1 MGRGG
6 GSGGTDQADERIRPT
21 GPIIPISP
29 ISPISRIG
37 PITRRTTSSD
47 EAIIKRKAKEPQL
60 PAFRDG
66 LSFDDVLLVPQ
77 RTEVLPT
84 EVDLTTTFLK
94 GITLRTPIVSA
105 PMDTVTDARLAIAM
119 AREGGVGV
127 LHRNMTLEQQAEAVD
142 RVKRSESGVITKP
155 FKLEAD
161 KNLQDALDLMDRF
174 HISGVPIVSTDGK
187 LVGILT
193 NRDIRFETDF
203 EQPISAR
210 MTSKNLIT
218 APVGTTLDQ
227 AQEML
232 KEHRIEKLPLV
243 DADGILRGLITIKDL
258 LKIQRHPLATKD
270 PKGRLIV
277 GAAIGSLRQ
286 PYERAKALFD
296 AGVDF
301 VVIDAAHGHSRGVMS
316 CLKMLKEKLPDLKVI
331 AGNVATKQ
339 ATRDLAELGA
349 DGLRVGIGAGS
360 ICTTRVIAGVGV
372 PQFTAVL
379 ECCEEAQRLGV
390 PTIADGGIR
399 SSGDIVKCLAAG
411 ADTVMMGNMFAGCEE
426 SPGEVEIFRN
436 RAYKVYRGMGS
447 VGAMRQGSSDR
458 YMQMGGV
465 IVPEGIEGRVP
476 FKGPLS
482 DTMTQLIGGI
492 RSGMGYVGAA
502 SLSDLRSR
510 AEFLKITNAALRES
524 HPHDV
529 QITKEPP
536 NYSSPYAGSEGE

>member
-1 MGRGG
+1 
-6 GSGGTDQADERIRPT
+6 
-21 GPIIPISP
+21 
-29 ISPISRIG
+29 
-37 PITRRTTSSD
+37 
-47 EAIIKRKAKEPQL
+47 L
-60 PAFRDG
+60 PAFREG
-66 LSFDDVLLVPQ
+66 LSFDDILLIPQ

-84 EVDLTTTFLK
+84 EVDLSTTFLP
-94 GITLRTPIVSA
+94 GITLRVPIVSA

-127 LHRNMTLEQQAEAVD
+127 LHRNMTIEQQAEAVD

-161 KNLQDALDLMDRF
+161 KTLQDALNLMERF
-174 HISGVPIVSTDGK
+174 HISGVPIVSLDGR

-193 NRDIRFETDF
+193 NRDIRFESEFDK
-203 EQPISAR
+203 PISER
-210 MTSKNLIT
+210 MTSKNLVT
-218 APVGTTLDQ
+218 APVGTTLDE
-227 AQEML
+227 AQEIL

-243 DADGILRGLITIKDL
+243 DEGGMLRGLITIKDIM
-258 LKIQRHPLATKD
+258 KVQRHPWATKD

-277 GAAIGSLRQ
+277 GAAIGSLKQ
-286 PYERAKALFD
+286 SYERAKALHD

-301 VVIDAAHGHSRGVMS
+301 IVIDAAHGHSKGVME
-316 CLKMLKEKLPDLKVI
+316 CLKMIKNRIPDLKVI

-339 ATRDLAELGA
+339 AVKDLVALGA

-372 PQFTAVL
+372 PQFTAVQ
-379 ECCEEAQRLGV
+379 ECCEEAQKLSI
-390 PTIADGGIR
+390 PAIADGGIR

-458 YMQMGGV
+458 YMQAGGV
-465 IVPEGIEGRVP
+465 IVPEGVEGRVP

-482 DTMTQLIGGI
+482 DTMTQLVGGI

-502 SLSDLRSR
+502 TLQNLRDR

-536 NYSSPYAGSEGE
+536 NYSSPYAGGEGE